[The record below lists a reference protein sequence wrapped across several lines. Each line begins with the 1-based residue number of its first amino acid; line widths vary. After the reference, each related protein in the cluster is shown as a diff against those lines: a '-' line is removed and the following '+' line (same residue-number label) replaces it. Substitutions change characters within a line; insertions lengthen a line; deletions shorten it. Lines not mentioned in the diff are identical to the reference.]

1 MNIKQHHQPYIIV
14 IKLAT
19 SKLRPSNNNH
29 ARNNTHITLLHYSIP
44 FSRSNSRGRSS
55 ISRAGAAAIAGGP
68 EAVATARTGGATAG
82 VGAASAGQEQQQ
94 LQEGQQEGQKQ

>member
-55 ISRAGAAAIAGGP
+55 ISRAGAAAIAG
-68 EAVATARTGGATAG
+68 
-82 VGAASAGQEQQQ
+82 VGAASAGQEHVIVTRVAAGGRRFLDFWRKQQ
-94 LQEGQQEGQKQ
+94 